1 MNPTTSTVT
10 PISQNP
16 KQPQQRQT
24 AKDIIAANVKSLI
37 EQLEAGHSDAL
48 TAYLDAMSR
57 FHNYSSGNILE
68 IARQRPS
75 ATRVAGLYAWNQ
87 LGRKVMKGQ
96 KGIRILAPIIGFKR
110 KKDEEAEKDITKQ
123 NTRVLVGFRN
133 AYVFDVAQTKGA
145 ELPAMREM
153 RGTVGEHRDR
163 LVSFIEAQGI
173 ELVFTEKIAPALGM
187 SYGGRIAIFPGRA
200 EAEEFSTL
208 VHELA
213 HEMLHKAERRTTTTK
228 VVKETEAEAIAFVI
242 GKAVG
247 LDTGTA
253 SADYIHLYH
262 GNASL
267 LAESLEVIQQT
278 SAVILAALQ
287 PPTAEQAA
295 MPDAEL
301 RRWRDADHPSNPQDG
316 RWVAPRPLPQDRK
329 PALHGPCYRVG
340 GRVRSDGI
348 SCTVCLSLRRTER
361 RPHARPGDVLRAWT
375 NRRGAPEPLPL
386 PQRLHGCRAVEP
398 EHHPRPLR
406 ALGRV
411 AQPA

>member
-1 MNPTTSTVT
+1 MKTTTSTVT
-10 PISQNP
+10 PISENP
-16 KQPQQRQT
+16 KQPQPRQT
-24 AKDIIAANVKSLI
+24 AKEAIAANVKSLI

-57 FHNYSSGNILE
+57 FHNYSFGNILE
-68 IARQRPS
+68 IARQKPD
-75 ATRVAGLYAWNQ
+75 ATRVAGMYAWNQ
-87 LGRKVMKGQ
+87 LGRKVKKGER
-96 KGIRILAPIIGFKR
+96 GIRILAPIIGVKR

-133 AYVFDVAQTKGA
+133 AYVFDVSQTEGA

-153 RGTVGEHRDR
+153 SGEVGENRAR
-163 LVSFIEAQGI
+163 LISFINKQNI
-173 ELVFTEKIAPALGM
+173 ELVFTENIAPALGM
-187 SYGGRIAIFPGRA
+187 SYGGRIAILPGQS

-213 HEMLHKAERRTTTTK
+213 HEMLEHAKRRTTTTK
-228 VVKETEAEAIAFVI
+228 VVRETEAESIAFVV

-247 LDTGTA
+247 LNTGTA

-287 PPTAEQAA
+287 PSGTET

-301 RRWRDADHPSNPQDG
+301 AQ
-316 RWVAPRPLPQDRK
+316 VA
-329 PALHGPCYRVG
+329 
-340 GRVRSDGI
+340 
-348 SCTVCLSLRRTER
+348 
-361 RPHARPGDVLRAWT
+361 
-375 NRRGAPEPLPL
+375 
-386 PQRLHGCRAVEP
+386 
-398 EHHPRPLR
+398 
-406 ALGRV
+406 
-411 AQPA
+411 